1 MGRVSNLRAATI
13 SDYKMSG
20 VDETMNIS
28 DTNATSTSI
37 DLKNLKRG
45 PIMFALIVGMFVAAL
60 NETLI
65 GNALPELMK
74 SFGVTAATAQWL
86 ATGYMLVVGVL
97 VPVTAVLQ
105 QWFTTR
111 QMFLS
116 AMSLFFV
123 GTVTSALAPEFGVL
137 LVGRVIQ
144 AIGTGMLMPLTM
156 NTIMVMYPPEK
167 RGGAMGMFGL
177 VIMFAPAIGPT
188 LSGFIVDG
196 LSWRWLFYLVLPLAL
211 ISIIVGAAVLK
222 NVSDITKPRVD
233 LLSIGLSTI
242 GFGGI
247 VYGFSKAGE
256 HGWSEPEVIWTI
268 VASGAALILFVWRQ
282 LLLKVPVMDLRAF
295 RYPMFA
301 LVAVLLVMLMM
312 TFFSTAIMLPL
323 FMQGVL
329 LLTAFK
335 SGLILLPGGIVNGI
349 MAPVAG
355 KLFDKFGLRVLVIPG
370 LVIVVVSLWLLT
382 QFDEASSTGFLVSV
396 YIAMMIG
403 VSLVMM
409 PAQTAGLNQLP
420 RNLYPH
426 GTAILS
432 TLLQVAGAIG
442 TALYI
447 SIMSNGQKNYLSGSN
462 DPQSP
467 GEIIK
472 ALANGIN
479 NAFWVGVIIALGA
492 LILGLFL
499 RKAKSPETKNE
510 VSA

>member
-1 MGRVSNLRAATI
+1 M
-13 SDYKMSG
+13 
-20 VDETMNIS
+20 
-28 DTNATSTSI
+28 I
-37 DLKNLKRG
+37 DLNNMKRG
-45 PIMFALIVGMFVAAL
+45 PIMFALIIGMFVAAL
-60 NETLI
+60 NETLM

-74 SFGVTAATAQWL
+74 SFGVSAATAQWL
-86 ATGYMLVVGVL
+86 ATAYMLVVGVL
-97 VPVTAVLQ
+97 IPVTAVLQ

-137 LVGRVIQ
+137 LVGRIIQ

-156 NTIMVMYPPEK
+156 NTILVMYPPEK

-188 LSGFIVDG
+188 ISGLIVDG
-196 LSWRWLFYLVLPLAL
+196 LSWRWLFYLVIPFAVL
-211 ISIIVGAAVLK
+211 SIIIGAAVLK
-222 NVSDITKPRVD
+222 NVSEVTKPRVD
-233 LLSIGLSTI
+233 LLSILLSTI

-247 VYGFSKAGE
+247 VYGFSKAGVN
-256 HGWSEPEVIWTI
+256 GWSEPEVIWTI
-268 VASGAALILFVWRQ
+268 VASGSALILFVWRQ
-282 LLLKVPVMDLRAF
+282 LLLKEPIMDLRAF
-295 RYPMFA
+295 RYPLFS

-329 LLTAFK
+329 LMTAFK

-370 LVIVVVSLWLLT
+370 LIIVVVSLWLLT
-382 QFDEASSTGFLVSV
+382 RFDETSSTGFLVSV

-403 VSLVMM
+403 VALVMM

-420 RNLYPH
+420 RHLYPH
-426 GTAILS
+426 GTAILN

-447 SIMSNGQKNYLSGSN
+447 SIMSNGQKHYLSGSI
-462 DPQSP
+462 DPHSP
-467 GEIIK
+467 GEIVK

-479 NAFWVGVIIALGA
+479 SAFWVGVVIALGA

-499 RKAKSPETKNE
+499 RKGKSPEHE
-510 VSA
+510 QAEG